1 MKKLKKIF
9 IGIDWNLVMIYVSI
23 FAFALIWTIAMIV
36 I

>member
-9 IGIDWNLVMIYVSI
+9 IGIDWDLVMIYVSMV
-23 FAFALIWTIAMIV
+23 AFALIWTIAMIV